1 MKLELSDQEVSA
13 LIQIL
18 TNTTGSPWVI
28 THPLIMKIGQQQQ
41 AQAQAQE
48 AQPQAEPVG
57 RKGGNSHD
65 RSDLDEE
72 RGGSVRAAGRGAP
85 AA

>member
-1 MKLELSDQEVSA
+1 MKIELTDQEVSA

-41 AQAQAQE
+41 AQAQE
-48 AQPQAEPVG
+48 AQPQAEPAG